1 MNWACSIEFVFQ
13 MSLCTL
19 ALNRERE
26 ELNFN
31 FCRMRVVKVELPVSC
46 SVVLVE
52 VLECFIRTQRVW
64 KVPVVV
70 KKRFAR
76 VRVKGRTEVSIYAC
90 QGVFVSNGDLNIS
103 VSQEDVNLVR
113 TNRINFNTNF
123 NSLNIFACF
132 VQIEKVVSAFSCRN

>member
-52 VLECFIRTQRVW
+52 VLECFIRTQRVL

-103 VSQEDVNLVR
+103 VSQEDVNLV
-113 TNRINFNTNF
+113 
-123 NSLNIFACF
+123 
-132 VQIEKVVSAFSCRN
+132 